1 MKAPCSPLLIV
12 WPFSLGYEGEN
23 TMENIPTFSFE
34 TDKNFQMVVY
44 RCLQYMVALFCY
56 LELPWENIFYSNL
69 NFVKS

>member
-1 MKAPCSPLLIV
+1 
-12 WPFSLGYEGEN
+12 
-23 TMENIPTFSFE
+23 MENIPTFSFE